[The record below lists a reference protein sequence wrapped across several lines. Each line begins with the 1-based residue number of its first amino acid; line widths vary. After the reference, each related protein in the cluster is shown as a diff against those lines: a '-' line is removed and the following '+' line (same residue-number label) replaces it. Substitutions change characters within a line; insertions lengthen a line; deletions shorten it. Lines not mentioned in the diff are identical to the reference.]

1 MGLFLIYV
9 YIEGKAMTTIST
21 AIAPEQFPPD
31 VQLLGIVSSAWTSAA
46 IYVAAK
52 LGIADL
58 LKDGPRS
65 SEYLSVAT
73 ATDPQALY
81 RLLRAI
87 ASVGVFVEIGEKKFA
102 NTPMSDT
109 LRSDH
114 PQSTRP
120 MAIWMNEPEHWK
132 VYGDLMYSVKT
143 GQPAWDK
150 THGEPVFPYLFNT
163 NRELGDIFNQA
174 MTSYTHQT
182 TAPLLEAYDFG
193 SANII
198 GDIGGGLGHLLGAI
212 LKENPAQTGVLFDL
226 PEVTEGATAML
237 KSYGVAER
245 VEILTG
251 DFTDDIP
258 VVADL
263 YLLKHI
269 IHDWYDDK
277 NRVILN
283 NIRKN
288 MPDAAKVLIIEAL
301 VPKGN
306 SPHFSKIID
315 LEMLAVPGGME
326 RTVDEFEDLLT
337 SSGLRLSRIIPTKG
351 LMSIIEATK
360 P

>member
-1 MGLFLIYV
+1 
-9 YIEGKAMTTIST
+9 MTTIST

-174 MTSYTHQT
+174 MTSYTH
-182 TAPLLEAYDFG
+182 
-193 SANII
+193 
-198 GDIGGGLGHLLGAI
+198 
-212 LKENPAQTGVLFDL
+212 
-226 PEVTEGATAML
+226 
-237 KSYGVAER
+237 
-245 VEILTG
+245 
-251 DFTDDIP
+251 
-258 VVADL
+258 
-263 YLLKHI
+263 
-269 IHDWYDDK
+269 
-277 NRVILN
+277 
-283 NIRKN
+283 
-288 MPDAAKVLIIEAL
+288 
-301 VPKGN
+301 
-306 SPHFSKIID
+306 
-315 LEMLAVPGGME
+315 
-326 RTVDEFEDLLT
+326 
-337 SSGLRLSRIIPTKG
+337 
-351 LMSIIEATK
+351 
-360 P
+360 

>member
-1 MGLFLIYV
+1 M
-9 YIEGKAMTTIST
+9 
-21 AIAPEQFPPD
+21 
-31 VQLLGIVSSAWTSAA
+31 
-46 IYVAAK
+46 
-52 LGIADL
+52 
-58 LKDGPRS
+58 
-65 SEYLSVAT
+65 
-73 ATDPQALY
+73 
-81 RLLRAI
+81 
-87 ASVGVFVEIGEKKFA
+87 
-102 NTPMSDT
+102 
-109 LRSDH
+109 
-114 PQSTRP
+114 
-120 MAIWMNEPEHWK
+120 
-132 VYGDLMYSVKT
+132 
-143 GQPAWDK
+143 
-150 THGEPVFPYLFNT
+150 
-163 NRELGDIFNQA
+163 
-174 MTSYTHQT
+174 
-182 TAPLLEAYDFG
+182 
-193 SANII
+193 
-198 GDIGGGLGHLLGAI
+198 LGAI

-288 MPDAAKVLIIEAL
+288 MPDTAKVLIIEAL